1 MEASTL
7 LNNTNTIANSTGT
20 GGNYNASDPV
30 VHLSFSEAEKRMK
43 KLERDYQHTYKN
55 YKETRLNWHSFY
67 IKGNHSSYRSWQA
80 VYCIGYYQDLREQ
93 LQNDLEKLN
102 KAEATQR
109 RTEKP
114 DYCKQF
120 LLHGCNC
127 KSLDQ
132 GKRIL
137 PRIRE
142 TKQQHLENSDLVQ
155 KRYWEINNF
164 SYNQSKIPKSSSSK
178 GVHALLRRF
187 KDTVKLRGKVTAS
200 GELVENP
207 TTQDSLTISIKI
219 LTKAIK
225 KLEKDRERETMI
237 GNGYE
242 EQKRRLDKKS
252 EWIWRKCD
260 EQKKSILELK
270 KVHKDVCSKL
280 HAQFIDDDKRLIW
293 RKIY

>member
-7 LNNTNTIANSTGT
+7 LNNTNTIADSTGT

-55 YKETRLNWHSFY
+55 YKETRINRSSFY
-67 IKGNHSSYRSWQA
+67 MKGNHSSYRSWQA

-109 RTEKP
+109 RTEKH
-114 DYCKQF
+114 DY
-120 LLHGCNC
+120 
-127 KSLDQ
+127 
-132 GKRIL
+132 
-137 PRIRE
+137 
-142 TKQQHLENSDLVQ
+142 
-155 KRYWEINNF
+155 INKF

-187 KDTVKLRGKVTAS
+187 KETVKLRGKVTAS

-270 KVHKDVCSKL
+270 KIHKDVCSKL
-280 HAQFIDDDKRLIW
+280 HAQFIDDDKRWIW

>member
-7 LNNTNTIANSTGT
+7 LNNTKTIANSTGT

-55 YKETRLNWHSFY
+55 YKETRINRFSFY
-67 IKGNHSSYRSWQA
+67 LKGNSSSYRSSKA
-80 VYCIGYYQDLREQ
+80 GFCIGYYQDLREQ

-114 DYCKQF
+114 DHCKQ
-120 LLHGCNC
+120 LHGC
-127 KSLDQ
+127 KSLAQ

-142 TKQQHLENSDLVQ
+142 TQQQHLENNDLVQ
-155 KRYWEINNF
+155 KRYWEINKF
-164 SYNQSKIPKSSSSK
+164 SHYQSIIPKSSSSK

-207 TTQDSLTISIKI
+207 TTEDSLTISIK
-219 LTKAIK
+219 LND
-225 KLEKDRERETMI
+225 LFFSNR
-237 GNGYE
+237 
-242 EQKRRLDKKS
+242 
-252 EWIWRKCD
+252 
-260 EQKKSILELK
+260 
-270 KVHKDVCSKL
+270 
-280 HAQFIDDDKRLIW
+280 F
-293 RKIY
+293 